1 MAADAAGTT
10 PTPAPGPA
18 PESGAG
24 AAPDSGPSATFTP
37 EEIARINADAVALS
51 EAVGLALD
59 YYFNSASR
67 GDREAAIAH
76 AVSMTKAD
84 ADAVARAF
92 DEARG
97 SMPGAAPL
105 PVDPA
110 ARGMSD
116 ALAAAV
122 NLALEYIIGSPLDR
136 EGAVAHAVSAT
147 GVDAGAVA
155 DALNRV
161 LNNPV
166 GFPNLNTETAVEAAN
181 AVAEATALASA
192 AGRADDDEAAR
203 RAAAEASGEQGANAT
218 IAPTTPPPYTPPP
231 PQRYDSWNDHEWL
244 AEPKPWWRESEPYDC
259 DPPVNASSPWT
270 AAGMPDL
277 GGQDPLSLIR
287 WYGNGSY
294 VRYGLMGFE
303 GCTFM
308 SKEPERTHLD
318 IPADPT
324 YYSLGR
330 LEIAVDIARVPAGAG
345 GWPYDDGSR
354 VGMSMAEAVNALNDN
369 IGAYFRKMSQ
379 GKLEMTFVAGEEFQ
393 ASGGGTPQEVEDQWM
408 ELIGITGCDPED
420 PNRVGCRWG
429 RPGALNR
436 FLLNDVRSS
445 TGGSAWNGYA
455 EFGLVSLQN
464 AKMTT
469 LVHEIGHGWMFWPHS
484 YTELPWRP
492 DSSGPYQKPNFYS
505 NPS

>member
-1 MAADAAGTT
+1 M
-10 PTPAPGPA
+10 
-18 PESGAG
+18 
-24 AAPDSGPSATFTP
+24 
-37 EEIARINADAVALS
+37 S

-59 YYFNSASR
+59 YYFNSGSR

-192 AGRADDDEAAR
+192 VGRADDDEAAR
-203 RAAAEASGEQGANAT
+203 RAAAEASGEQGANGT
-218 IAPTTPPPYTPPP
+218 IAPPTPPPYTPPP
-231 PQRYDSWNDHEWL
+231 PSSVYDSWNDHEWL

-259 DPPVNASSPWT
+259 DPAPNPEFAVD
-270 AAGMPDL
+270 GGGDGGL
-277 GGQDPLSLIR
+277 GGSRPAVADTVVRERELCAIWAYGIR
-287 WYGNGSY
+287 GMHVYEQG
-294 VRYGLMGFE
+294 
-303 GCTFM
+303 
-308 SKEPERTHLD
+308 
-318 IPADPT
+318 
-324 YYSLGR
+324 
-330 LEIAVDIARVPAGAG
+330 AGAHAFG
-345 GWPYDDGSR
+345 H
-354 VGMSMAEAVNALNDN
+354 
-369 IGAYFRKMSQ
+369 
-379 GKLEMTFVAGEEFQ
+379 
-393 ASGGGTPQEVEDQWM
+393 
-408 ELIGITGCDPED
+408 
-420 PNRVGCRWG
+420 
-429 RPGALNR
+429 
-436 FLLNDVRSS
+436 
-445 TGGSAWNGYA
+445 TGGPDVL
-455 EFGLVSLQN
+455 LVGQ
-464 AKMTT
+464 A
-469 LVHEIGHGWMFWPHS
+469 G
-484 YTELPWRP
+484 
-492 DSSGPYQKPNFYS
+492 DSSGHCEGACERWGTGRMTTARG
-505 NPS
+505 